1 MVVVRIIRIGSNQ
14 DRYQQQR
21 RYQHLFVAVCRS
33 RLHEAEPFVISNRI
47 LVWRGPQSC
56 GLVFRQTQHRQLQY
70 QCNTCGTRVVAES
83 KERSV
88 KLWVDINQTQCG
100 SHAS

>member
-1 MVVVRIIRIGSNQ
+1 MVVVRSVRIGSNQ

-33 RLHEAEPFVISNRI
+33 RLHEAEPFVIDRWCAGATKLWLGFWSINNLSITR
-47 LVWRGPQSC
+47 VHTG
-56 GLVFRQTQHRQLQY
+56 
-70 QCNTCGTRVVAES
+70 NTFGTRVVAES

>member
-1 MVVVRIIRIGSNQ
+1 MVVVRIVRIGSNQ

-33 RLHEAEPFVISNRI
+33 RLHEAEPFVMYF
-47 LVWRGPQSC
+47 VVCRGPQSC
-56 GLVFRQTQHRQLQY
+56 GLVFLVNQSIMSITRVIWI
-70 QCNTCGTRVVAES
+70 TCGTRVVAES